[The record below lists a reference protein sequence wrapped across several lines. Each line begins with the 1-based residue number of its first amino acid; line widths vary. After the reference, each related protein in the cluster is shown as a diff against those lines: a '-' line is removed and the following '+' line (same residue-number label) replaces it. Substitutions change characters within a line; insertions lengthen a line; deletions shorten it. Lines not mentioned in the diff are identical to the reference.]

1 MTEENISQEF
11 RLKNINEIRNYFIK
25 EIDQN
30 ELISKKH
37 KNVCRVLDYIEQL
50 LFLVSTFAVCVFISA
65 SSFLVGIPIGRTSSA
80 VGLEICVI
88 ITGIKKYKWIIKKRK
103 KKYDKIVLLTKAKLN
118 SVLVISCISNNNF
131 FE

>member
-30 ELISKKH
+30 ELMSKKY
-37 KNVCRVLDYIEQL
+37 KNVCRVLDYIEHL
-50 LFLVSTFAVCVFISA
+50 LFLVSTFAACVFISA
-65 SSFLVGIPIGRTSSA
+65 SSFLVGISIGITSSA

-131 FE
+131 F